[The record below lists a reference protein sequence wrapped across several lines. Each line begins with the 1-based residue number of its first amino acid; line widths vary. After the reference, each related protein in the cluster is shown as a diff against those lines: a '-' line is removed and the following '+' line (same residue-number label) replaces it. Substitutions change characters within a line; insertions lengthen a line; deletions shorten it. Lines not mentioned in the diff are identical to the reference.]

1 VKKKECWVET
11 VLWIGCLLDFEMWVL
26 HSKVEADKH
35 ERAGAEF
42 KGLRT
47 AHHQREVFC
56 FHQKVQL

>member
-1 VKKKECWVET
+1 MDC
-11 VLWIGCLLDFEMWVL
+11 CLLDFEMWVL

-47 AHHQREVFC
+47 VHHQREVFC